1 MTSILAR
8 VLYLATGGAFSLVVC
23 LLSFGMLTDDS
34 GIGVHK
40 ELTLSQ
46 QCAGA
51 QPAVQEF
58 GPFEDGT
65 GQVEKNCVLLLPK
78 QGPRPEL

>member
-1 MTSILAR
+1 
-8 VLYLATGGAFSLVVC
+8 
-23 LLSFGMLTDDS
+23 MLTDDS